1 MSVRKDAEAY
11 APLMDQWWTVRRFF
25 DLVGNIHEVFVR
37 HYGDKAREDELKAAA
52 DAVLKNSQLNLRTN
66 PSRS

>member
-1 MSVRKDAEAY
+1 MSVQKDAEAY

-25 DLVGNIHEVFVR
+25 DLVGNIREVFVR

-52 DAVLKNSQLNLRTN
+52 DAVLKNSQMNLRTN